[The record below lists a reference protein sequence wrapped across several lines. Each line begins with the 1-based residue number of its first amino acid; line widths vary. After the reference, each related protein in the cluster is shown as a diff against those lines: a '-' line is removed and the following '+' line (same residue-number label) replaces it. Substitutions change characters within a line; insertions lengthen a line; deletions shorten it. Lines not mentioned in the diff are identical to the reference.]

1 MRRILL
7 TAFILSLLTACAAR
21 TAAPT
26 ATLPPVPTE
35 TATMIV
41 AETQTLV
48 PPTNT
53 PEPTT
58 PPKIETRLNPIYET
72 PLVEV
77 TNEQGAT
84 IKMKVI
90 TDATLDP
97 VITALKIHEG
107 WKNKEGLTSEQALAK
122 FVAMSVYRV
131 VVENN
136 GYTGTYEEYM
146 ADLAKAQESGSLED
160 WRKVQI
166 TTKVDDWGTE
176 QYDAKKTTM
185 FPFYIDKGMKMP
197 DDVRMFTE
205 LDLAAVKVKDNNS
218 GKILEEG
225 KYEITAGTYGFG
237 TSLSPDGIL
246 YGVVGIATAR
256 INDFARGYLTCSF
269 IVYWSNSFL
278 DGAVPIKMTTIS
290 SSENKEIAQIL
301 ISDVGN
307 VKSKS
312 VFDDK

>member
-107 WKNKEGLTSEQALAK
+107 WKNREGLTSEQALAK
-122 FVAMSVYRV
+122 FAAMSVYRV
-131 VVENN
+131 AVENN
-136 GYTGTYEEYM
+136 GYTGTYEKYM
-146 ADLAKAQESGSLED
+146 TDLAMAQDSGLLED

-166 TTKVDDWGTE
+166 TAKVDDWGTE
-176 QYDAKKTTM
+176 EYDANNTTM
-185 FPFYIDKGMKMP
+185 FPFYVDKEMEIP
-197 DDVRMFTE
+197 DDVRVFNA
-205 LDLAAVKVKDNNS
+205 LDLAAVKVKSSNS
-218 GKILEEG
+218 GKILKEG
-225 KYEITAGTYGFG
+225 KFEISGGKYGFG
-237 TSLSPDGIL
+237 TGLDRDGIL
-246 YGVVGIATAR
+246 HGVVGIATGN
-256 INDFARGYLTCSF
+256 INKTTGGYLVAGYMSLWSDSF
-269 IVYWSNSFL
+269 VIGN
-278 DGAVPIKMTTIS
+278 
-290 SSENKEIAQIL
+290 
-301 ISDVGN
+301 SDVIKSGYYYNSDMCDIIMSN
-307 VKSKS
+307 VKDLQTEN
-312 VFDDK
+312 VFE